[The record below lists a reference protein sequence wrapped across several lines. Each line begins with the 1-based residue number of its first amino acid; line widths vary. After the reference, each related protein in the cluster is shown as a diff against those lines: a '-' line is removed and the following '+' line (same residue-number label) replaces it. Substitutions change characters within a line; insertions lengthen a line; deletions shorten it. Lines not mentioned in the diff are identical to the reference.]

1 MDNLLDSFVK
11 KISCAVTVSEYD
23 KVVQELNQALRENNY
38 SDEICQ
44 EVRHKQKYIKNRFS
58 DEANKE
64 KMLTAKENLLEYL
77 FQISRKEKIIQDKQN
92 YENHFNCVFDEKH
105 VRMIIQQPVNM

>member
-64 KMLTAKENLLEYL
+64 KMLTAKESLLEYL
-77 FQISRKEKIIQDKQN
+77 FQISRKEKRILAQLK
-92 YENHFNCVFDEKH
+92 EL
-105 VRMIIQQPVNM
+105 MS

>member
-11 KISCAVTVSEYD
+11 KIRCAVTVGEYD
-23 KVVQELNQALRENNY
+23 EVVQELNQALRENNY

-64 KMLTAKENLLEYL
+64 K
-77 FQISRKEKIIQDKQN
+77 IIQDKQN